1 MRPFLRRSFST
12 LRPEGVWR
20 RARKPEVRARAAGA
34 AEGAADGPATRSHDQ
49 STTAQSGL
57 ASRHGGRHGEA
68 CAEWITG
75 NVGFVSETRRSG
87 REKSRNRWRRK
98 PRREGLRREPDVRE
112 TARSGDSVR
121 HDDDGSSRSVKRLAA
136 AEREADSKRTRER
149 RLHGHL
155 GRELGGHESRATHSL
170 HGRARGGTRARDGG
184 AHSARHREAGHGH
197 GERSSHRSW
206 TYLRSDE

>member
-1 MRPFLRRSFST
+1 MSLYHKRPPRGSSISAREFPPNGCARLDASPRVSARPCSQRRQQKNPSLNPRVAPNAVS
-12 LRPEGVWR
+12 LSLEGLLLLPVPAVHG
-20 RARKPEVRARAAGA
+20 ARGGEVLAAGRGLETGAEAGGASARAAGA
-34 AEGAADGPATRSHDQ
+34 AEGAADRPATRSHDQ

-68 CAEWITG
+68 
-75 NVGFVSETRRSG
+75 
-87 REKSRNRWRRK
+87 
-98 PRREGLRREPDVRE
+98 
-112 TARSGDSVR
+112 
-121 HDDDGSSRSVKRLAA
+121 
-136 AEREADSKRTRER
+136 RER

-170 HGRARGGTRARDGG
+170 HGRARGGTRARGRG

-206 TYLRSDE
+206 TYL